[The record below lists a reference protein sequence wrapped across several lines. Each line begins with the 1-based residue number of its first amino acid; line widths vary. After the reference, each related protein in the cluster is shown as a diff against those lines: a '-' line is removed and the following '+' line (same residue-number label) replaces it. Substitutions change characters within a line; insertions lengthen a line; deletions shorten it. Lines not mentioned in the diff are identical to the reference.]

1 MLRMRFSGYTKKFRY
16 EIVDSALKACRT
28 IEDDDRSGERP
39 MYRPKGWKRKEREK
53 EKIKTKVTCHEK
65 DGSVSVIF
73 VPATPG
79 SHLQKQY
86 ERQIRS
92 EGFRVRVVKKAGE
105 SLKVILQRSN
115 PLIAR
120 RCQRTDC
127 LVCITIGKG
136 PCDEQGVTYQI
147 VCEKCDSVYVG
158 ELSRSIRKRDG
169 ASEVAE

>member
-1 MLRMRFSGYTKKFRY
+1 MK
-16 EIVDSALKACRT
+16 
-28 IEDDDRSGERP
+28 DDDRSGERP

-79 SHLQKQY
+79 SQLQKQY

-92 EGFRVRVVKKAGE
+92 ERFRVKVVEKAGE
-105 SLKVILQRSN
+105 SLKGILQRSN

-120 RCQRTDC
+120 IGMYIKWEGPLRRARGHVPDC
-127 LVCITIGKG
+127 L
-136 PCDEQGVTYQI
+136 
-147 VCEKCDSVYVG
+147 
-158 ELSRSIRKRDG
+158 
-169 ASEVAE
+169 